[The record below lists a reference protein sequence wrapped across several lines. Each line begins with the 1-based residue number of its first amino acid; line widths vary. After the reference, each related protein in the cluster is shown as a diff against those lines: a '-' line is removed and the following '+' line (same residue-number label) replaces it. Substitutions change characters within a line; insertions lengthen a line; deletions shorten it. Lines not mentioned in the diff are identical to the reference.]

1 MYYAGIDAHAKY
13 LRIAVVN
20 KVGGAVVAETTIK
33 SRDVDGLCAFLS
45 RFQPIE
51 VVVETC
57 PFWPWIQEALEKI
70 GIRFH
75 LAHAKQLRAIAQNA
89 QKNDAVDGRLLARML
104 ATGLIPH
111 AMPRSRQ
118 QREWLRLL
126 RHRVWLVRLRTMA
139 VNRIHA
145 QLHQTGLSLPRE
157 QLLRK
162 EGTRFLKENAWP
174 LLAPEQRRIVRTH
187 LHVIT
192 TLGRMIRALNRI
204 IRRTAEENTQVQRLC
219 TIPGI
224 GPFWG
229 LLLVAEI
236 LPVERFSSAAK
247 FVSYCGL
254 APRTASSGG
263 HTWHGSLPA
272 DANRWVRWALVSA
285 TATHVRRRPD
295 TQFGR
300 DYQTLKARLGWK
312 KARVAM
318 ARKLARIVYA
328 MLKNGSVWNE
338 AQSVRREDEL
348 PHTHAGRRQADRLP
362 V

>member
-1 MYYAGIDAHAKY
+1 MYFAGIDAHAKY

-20 KVGGAVVAETTIK
+20 KAGGAVVGETTIK
-33 SRDVDGLCAFLS
+33 SRDVEGLRTFLS

-57 PFWPWIQEALEKI
+57 PFWPWIQEALEKT
-70 GIRFH
+70 GIPFR

-89 QKNDAVDGRLLARML
+89 QKNDTVDGRLLARML
-104 ATGLIPH
+104 ATGLIPQ

-145 QLHQTGLSLPRE
+145 QLHQTGLTLPRE
-157 QLLRK
+157 RLLRK
-162 EGTRFLKENAWP
+162 EGVSFLKQTAWP
-174 LLAPEQRRIVRTH
+174 LLSPEQRRVVRTH
-187 LHVIT
+187 LRIIT
-192 TLGRMIRALNRI
+192 SLSRMIRGLDRI
-204 IRRTAEENTQVQRLC
+204 IRQTGQENADVQRLC

-224 GPFWG
+224 GAFWG

-236 LPVERFSSAAK
+236 LPIDRFASAAK

-263 HTWHGSLPA
+263 HTWHGALPA
-272 DANRWVRWALVSA
+272 DANRWVRWALISA
-285 TATHVRRRPD
+285 TATHVRRCPD
-295 TQFGR
+295 TEFVR
-300 DYQTLKARLGWK
+300 AYQALKARLGWK

-318 ARKLARIVYA
+318 ARKLARAIYA
-328 MLKNGSVWNE
+328 MLKNGSGWNE
-338 AQSVRREDEL
+338 AQSFRREDEL
-348 PHTHAGRRQADRLP
+348 LHRHAGRRQADRLT

>member
-57 PFWPWIQEALEKI
+57 PFWPWIQEALEET
-70 GIRFH
+70 GIPFH
-75 LAHAKQLRAIAQNA
+75 LAHAKQLRAIAENA
-89 QKNDAVDGRLLARML
+89 QKNDTVDGRLLARML

-174 LLAPEQRRIVRTH
+174 LLTPEQRRIVRTH
-187 LHVIT
+187 LRVIAN
-192 TLGRMIRALNRI
+192 LGRMIRDLSRVI
-204 IRRTAEENTQVQRLC
+204 CQTAEENSQVQRLC
-219 TIPGI
+219 SIPGI

-272 DANRWVRWALVSA
+272 GANRWVRWALISA
-285 TATHVRRRPD
+285 TATHMRRRPD
-295 TQFGR
+295 TRFGR

-312 KARVAM
+312 KARVAA
-318 ARKLARIVYA
+318 ARKLARSVYA
-328 MLKNGSVWNE
+328 MLKNESVWKD
-338 AQSVRREDEL
+338 A
-348 PHTHAGRRQADRLP
+348 
-362 V
+362 

>member
-20 KVGGAVVAETTIK
+20 KAGGAVVAETTIK
-33 SRDVDGLCAFLS
+33 SRDVKGLCAFLS
-45 RFQPIE
+45 RFHPIE

-57 PFWPWIQEALEKI
+57 PFWPWIQEALEKTEI
-70 GIRFH
+70 PFH

-89 QKNDAVDGRLLARML
+89 QKNDAVDARLLARML
-104 ATGLIPH
+104 ATGLIPP
-111 AMPRSRQ
+111 AVPRSRQ

-126 RHRVWLVRLRTMA
+126 RHRVALVRQRTMT

-145 QLHQTGLSLPRE
+145 QLHQQGLSLPRE

-162 EGTRFLKENAWP
+162 EGTRFLKETAWAV
-174 LLAPEQRRIVRTH
+174 LTPEQRRIVRTH
-187 LHVIT
+187 LRVINS
-192 TLGRMIRALNRI
+192 LSLMIRDLSRV
-204 IRRTAEENTQVQRLC
+204 IRKTAKKNPDVQRLC

-229 LLLVAEI
+229 LLLIAEI
-236 LPVERFSSAAK
+236 LPIERFSSVAK
-247 FVSYCGL
+247 FVRYCGL

-272 DANRWVRWALVSA
+272 DANRWLRWALISA
-285 TATHVRRRPD
+285 TATHVRRCSD
-295 TQFGR
+295 TEFCR
-300 DYQTLKARLGWK
+300 DYEALKARLGWK

-318 ARKLARIVYA
+318 ARKLARIIYA
-328 MLKNGSVWNE
+328 MLKNGSIWNE
-338 AQSVRREDEL
+338 EPSVRREDEL
-348 PHTHAGRRQADRLP
+348 PHTHAGRRQADRP
-362 V
+362 SV